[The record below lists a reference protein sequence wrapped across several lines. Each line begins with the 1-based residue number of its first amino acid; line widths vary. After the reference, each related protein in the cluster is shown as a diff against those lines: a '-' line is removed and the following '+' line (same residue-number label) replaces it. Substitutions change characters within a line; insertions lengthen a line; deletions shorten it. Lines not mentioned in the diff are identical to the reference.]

1 MLSNGTHRE
10 FRRTAVEEANGL
22 LKGWMQLPFPTVG
35 GLRNTGQLPKLYRAL
50 DEPSQGRASHTRSRC
65 CFADGRSVQDR
76 FHSSHIAQKM
86 FPLLFIEERGIKGRK
101 QIRRPPS
108 FFLLK
113 VDWLG
118 EELSLHVAAFQ
129 IGGERI
135 WKNRRG
141 VGSKTN

>member
-65 CFADGRSVQDR
+65 GFTDCRSVQDR
-76 FHSSHIAQKM
+76 FHRSQIAQKM
-86 FPLLFIEERGIKGRK
+86 FPLLFIEHRAIQGRK
-101 QIRRPPS
+101 QVCRLPN

-113 VDWLG
+113 LH
-118 EELSLHVAAFQ
+118 SL
-129 IGGERI
+129 
-135 WKNRRG
+135 
-141 VGSKTN
+141 